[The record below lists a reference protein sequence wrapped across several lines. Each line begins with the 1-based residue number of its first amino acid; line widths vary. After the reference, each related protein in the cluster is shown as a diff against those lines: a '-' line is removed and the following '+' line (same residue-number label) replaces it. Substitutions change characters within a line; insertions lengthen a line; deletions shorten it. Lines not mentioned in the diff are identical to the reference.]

1 MCQHTVNARPMTP
14 LPAAA
19 HERARMPS
27 PCNDAA
33 ALDASRSIDRGV
45 LWSTRRVRSFLLL
58 SKLQVARP
66 VR

>member
-19 HERARMPS
+19 HERACMPS

-33 ALDASRSIDRGV
+33 ASIDRGV